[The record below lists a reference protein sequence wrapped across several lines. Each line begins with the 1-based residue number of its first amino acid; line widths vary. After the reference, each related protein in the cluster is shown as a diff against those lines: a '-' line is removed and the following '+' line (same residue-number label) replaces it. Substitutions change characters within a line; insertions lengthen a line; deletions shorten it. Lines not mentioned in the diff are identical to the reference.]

1 MGQESKMIT
10 TRNDL
15 STAKQMMDN
24 LDQINAALAALALNS
39 GTVTISAIPQISI
52 KFAVADLVAFLTSVR
67 DKIVLSLSSAF
78 GVTSL

>member
-67 DKIVLSLSSAF
+67 DKIVLSLSSAY

>member
-1 MGQESKMIT
+1 MIA

-15 STAKQMMDN
+15 TTAKQMMDN

-39 GTVTISAIPQISI
+39 GTVTISAVPQISI
-52 KFAVADLVAFLTSVR
+52 KFVVADLVTFLTSVR
-67 DKIVLSLSSAF
+67 DKIVLSLSSAY

>member
-1 MGQESKMIT
+1 MIT

-15 STAKQMMDN
+15 TTAKQMMDN

-39 GTVTISAIPQISI
+39 GTVTISAVPQISI
-52 KFAVADLVAFLTSVR
+52 KFVVADLVAFLTSVR
-67 DKIVLSLSSAF
+67 DKIVLSLSTSY

>member
-1 MGQESKMIT
+1 MIT
-10 TRNDL
+10 NRNDL

-39 GTVTISAIPQISI
+39 GTVTVSPLPQISI
-52 KFAVADLVAFLTSVR
+52 KFVVVDLVAFLTSVR
-67 DKIVLSLSSAF
+67 DKIVLSLSNSY